1 MSNIKILFGS
11 GVILPGS
18 SDSDTFTTVDSMFSV
33 TFRKWNPSMDI
44 YETEEEIIV
53 LAEIAGVEKENLEVE
68 VNSKALCIRGVRI
81 CQAPLENANYKLA
94 EIFYGPFERTIFLP
108 RPVDVEKVAASY
120 VNGFLKITLKKQML
134 NQIVRIPITI
144 A

>member
-11 GVILPGS
+11 GLLPPRKSG
-18 SDSDTFTTVDSMFSV
+18 SDTFTTVDSMFAV

-44 YETEEEIIV
+44 YETEDDIIV
-53 LAEIAGVEKENLEVE
+53 LAEIGGVEKENLELE
-68 VNSKALCIRGVRI
+68 VNSKAVCIRGVRI

-108 RPVDVEKVAASY
+108 RPIDVDKVSASY
-120 VNGFLKITLKKQML
+120 VNGFLKIVLKKQVL
-134 NQIVRIPITI
+134 NQVVRIPIATE
-144 A
+144 